1 MHKIITTIDKST
13 TLYSEKFDEH
23 YHSTFGAINESTH
36 IFINEGLLYSKL
48 KTVNIF
54 EVGFGTGLNAFLTYI
69 QSQKLNIEV
78 NYTCIEKYPID
89 LQIANQLNY
98 PNLISPQNKNVFELL
113 HSCKWEENILI
124 NNSFNFKK
132 VLKDFTEFEFSDKYD
147 IIYFD
152 AFAPEKQ
159 PELWRLEIFKKIY
172 DALNN
177 QGILTTYSSKGI
189 VKNNLRE
196 AGFSVKRLK
205 GPEGK
210 RHILRAEKNND
221 NKI

>member
-1 MHKIITTIDKST
+1 MHKIITTTDKSN
-13 TLYSEKFDEH
+13 TLYSEKFNEH
-23 YHSTFGAINESTH
+23 YHSTFGAINESSH

-48 KTVNIF
+48 KNVRIF

-69 QSQKLNIEV
+69 FCQKHNISV
-78 NYTCIEKYPID
+78 NYTCIEKHPIEI
-89 LQIANQLNY
+89 QIADKLNY
-98 PNLISPQNKNVFELL
+98 PELISPENKNIFNLF
-113 HSCKWEENILI
+113 HSCKWEENIII
-124 NNSFNFKK
+124 NKSFNFKK
-132 VLKDFTEFEFSDKYD
+132 VLKDFTKYNFSEKYD

-159 PELWRLEIFKKIY
+159 PELWSFEIFKKIY

-177 QGILTTYSSKGI
+177 RGILTTYSSKGI

-196 AGFSVKRLK
+196 AGFTVKRLK

-210 RHILRAEKNND
+210 RHILRAEKIED